1 MRERVT
7 ICEVSPRD
15 GLQNEKAFVSTA
27 EKIALIDRLS
37 ACGLC
42 YIEAA
47 SFVSSRAV
55 PQMADGAE
63 VLTGIRRGR
72 DVTYAALTPNLK
84 GYEAARQARADEVA
98 VFASAS
104 ESFSRA
110 NINCTIAESL
120 ARYGE
125 VAAAA
130 ARDGV
135 PVRGYVSCIAA
146 CPYEGEVAPE
156 SVVQV
161 TAALFAM
168 GCREVSLGDTIG
180 AGTPEQMDGLLRI
193 MTARFPAERLAGHF
207 HDTRGLALACI
218 EVALSHGLRVFDASA
233 GGAGGCPFAP
243 GAAGNVATEAVCTLM
258 ARKGFETGVDRA
270 ALGEASAYLRGLLG
284 RVPS

>member
-37 ACGLC
+37 SCGFR

-47 SFVSSRAV
+47 SFVSPRAV

-63 VLTGIRRGR
+63 VLAGIRRATG
-72 DVTYAALTPNLK
+72 VTYAALAPNLK
-84 GYEAARQARADEVA
+84 GYEAARQAAADEVA

-104 ESFSRA
+104 ESFSRR

-120 ARYGE
+120 ARYRE
-125 VAAAA
+125 VCAAA
-130 ARDGV
+130 ARDGL
-135 PVRGYVSCIAA
+135 PVRGYVSCIVA
-146 CPYEGEVAPE
+146 CPYEGEVAPG

-180 AGTPEQMDGLLRI
+180 AATPEQMDGLLRI
-193 MTARFPAERLAGHF
+193 LTERFPAERLAGHF
-207 HDTRGLALACI
+207 HDTRGHALACI
-218 EVALSHGLRVFDASA
+218 EVALAHGLRVFDSSA

-243 GAAGNVATEAVCTLM
+243 GAAGNVATEAVCALM
-258 ARKGFETGVDRA
+258 ARNGFETGIDSA
-270 ALGEASAYLRGLLG
+270 ALAEASAYLRGLLG